1 MVEDGIALLETQ
13 DRQLLC
19 ERDLREKEREGER
32 RIARQLASARDLKK
46 LASQSMRV
54 SRAARGRKGER

>member
-1 MVEDGIALLETQ
+1 MVEDGIALLEAQ
-13 DRQLLC
+13 DRQLLG